1 MSRKKIDPESI
12 NTASHM
18 NQNETYSNSKSE
30 SKKGN
35 QNGDNSTNKSKK
47 GNSKVENLANQ
58 LKKTG
63 FNREKTP
70 SPVKSKSKSKTQS
83 PVKKKSGSSTK
94 TNSSI
99 PPKFSLGSA
108 LRSIS
113 GMSSGENI
121 TFSESNATPKPSP
134 KKNTPPKKKPSPK
147 KKTPSKTRTLE
158 TIPSG
163 RNITFNSTKAKSG
176 ANSASSGVSKIS
188 IASTVV
194 PNKSKSNK
202 NEGLEYNSSIRNLK
216 ANINR
221 LEKTWK
227 RVGMPIST
235 YRRQIANLQ
244 RRLGALENLK
254 KQNKTPQKSKNTS
267 LNTSSTSLRSYT
279 SQEASVEK
287 DRNRRQ
293 QQQTPSPVQTPQNM
307 SINNRSRTLTP
318 GSPMNHNGSRVGS
331 VGSGSSRGRYN
342 PERNASTRR
351 NLSYNL
357 SQVANLQAGENSR
370 EAEDNNNSKKKK
382 KKDSKKKK

>member
-1 MSRKKIDPESI
+1 MSRKKIEIESI
-12 NTASHM
+12 NTASRM
-18 NQNETYSNSKSE
+18 NQNDTYSNSNSE

-35 QNGDNSTNKSKK
+35 QNGGNSNNNSKSKK
-47 GNSKVENLANQ
+47 SNKNNNKVENLANQ

-70 SPVKSKSKSKTQS
+70 SPVKKSESTKTKSNNKTPS

-99 PPKFSLGSA
+99 PRFSPGSA
-108 LRSIS
+108 LKSNGGVS
-113 GMSSGENI
+113 PGTNI
-121 TFSESNATPKPSP
+121 TFSGSNATPK
-134 KKNTPPKKKPSPK
+134 KKASPK
-147 KKTPSKTRTLE
+147 KKTPSKTKTLE

-163 RNITFNSTKAKSG
+163 QNITFNSTKAKTGVS
-176 ANSASSGVSKIS
+176 STSSGVSKMS

-194 PNKSKSNK
+194 PSKK
-202 NEGLEYNSSIRNLK
+202 NEGSEYNSTIRNLK

-244 RRLGALENLK
+244 KRLGALENLK

-287 DRNRRQ
+287 DRNRRRQQ

-307 SINNRSRTLTP
+307 SINSLRTPST
-318 GSPMNHNGSRVGS
+318 GSPMSINGSRVGS
-331 VGSGSSRGRYN
+331 VGSGSSRRRYN
-342 PERNASTRR
+342 PERNRGVVR
-351 NLSYNL
+351 NLSYSM
-357 SQVANLQAGENSR
+357 SQVVNAQAGESSR
-370 EAEDNNNSKKKK
+370 EAENSKKSKKKGSKKKK
-382 KKDSKKKK
+382 

>member
-1 MSRKKIDPESI
+1 MSRKKIEVESI
-12 NTASHM
+12 NTASRM
-18 NQNETYSNSKSE
+18 NENATPSSSNSNSE

-35 QNGDNSTNKSKK
+35 KNNN
-47 GNSKVENLANQ
+47 KVENLANQ

-70 SPVKSKSKSKTQS
+70 SPVKKKSESTKTKSKNKTPS

-99 PPKFSLGSA
+99 PRFSPGSA
-108 LRSIS
+108 LKSIS
-113 GMSSGENI
+113 GVSSGTNI
-121 TFSESNATPKPSP
+121 TFSDLNATPNATPK
-134 KKNTPPKKKPSPK
+134 KKASPK

-163 RNITFNSTKAKSG
+163 QNITFNSTKAKTGVS
-176 ANSASSGVSKIS
+176 STSSGVSKMS

-194 PNKSKSNK
+194 PSKK
-202 NEGLEYNSSIRNLK
+202 NEGSEYNSTIRNLK

-244 RRLGALENLK
+244 KRLGALENLK

-267 LNTSSTSLRSYT
+267 LNTSSNSLRSYT
-279 SQEASVEK
+279 SLEASIEK
-287 DRNRRQ
+287 GRNKRKP
-293 QQQTPSPVQTPQNM
+293 PSPNQTPQNM
-307 SINNRSRTLTP
+307 SINSLRTPST
-318 GSPMNHNGSRVGS
+318 GSPMSINGSRVNS
-331 VGSGSSRGRYN
+331 VGSGSSRRRYTGL
-342 PERNASTRR
+342 RNTRR
-351 NLSYNL
+351 NLSYNM
-357 SQVANLQAGENSR
+357 SQVVNAQAGESSR
-370 EAEDNNNSKKKK
+370 EAENTKKSK

>member
-18 NQNETYSNSKSE
+18 NQNETYSNSNSE

-99 PPKFSLGSA
+99 PPKFSPGSA
-108 LRSIS
+108 LRSNG

-121 TFSESNATPKPSP
+121 TFSNENATPKPSP
-134 KKNTPPKKKPSPK
+134 KKNTPPKKKLSPK

-163 RNITFNSTKAKSG
+163 HNITFSSTKAKSG
-176 ANSASSGVSKIS
+176 ANSASSGVSKMS
-188 IASTVV
+188 IASTFV
-194 PNKSKSNK
+194 PNKSNSNK
-202 NEGLEYNSSIRNLK
+202 NEGSEYNTKIRNLK

-254 KQNKTPQKSKNTS
+254 KQNKTPQKSKSTN

-287 DRNRRQ
+287 NRNR
-293 QQQTPSPVQTPQNM
+293 QQTPSPVQKPQNM

-357 SQVANLQAGENSR
+357 SRVANLQAGESSR
-370 EAEDNNNSKKKK
+370 EAENSKKSKKK

>member
-1 MSRKKIDPESI
+1 MSKKKIDPESI
-12 NTASHM
+12 NTTSYM
-18 NQNETYSNSKSE
+18 NQNGSNSE
-30 SKKGN
+30 SKKGNQNGGNNKSKEGN

-47 GNSKVENLANQ
+47 GNNSKVENLANQ

-70 SPVKSKSKSKTQS
+70 SPVKSKSKSKTPS

-99 PPKFSLGSA
+99 PPKFSPGSA

-113 GMSSGENI
+113 GVSSGENI
-121 TFSESNATPKPSP
+121 TFSNSNSNSNSK
-134 KKNTPPKKKPSPK
+134 PKKKSSPK

-163 RNITFNSTKAKSG
+163 QNITFNSTKAKSG
-176 ANSASSGVSKIS
+176 ANSASSGVSKMS

-202 NEGLEYNSSIRNLK
+202 NEGSEYNSSIRNLK

-279 SQEASVEK
+279 SLEASVEK
-287 DRNRRQ
+287 DRNRR

-307 SINNRSRTLTP
+307 SINSRSRTLP
-318 GSPMNHNGSRVGS
+318 SGSPMSINGSRVGS
-331 VGSGSSRGRYN
+331 VGSGSSRRRYTGL
-342 PERNASTRR
+342 RNARR

-357 SQVANLQAGENSR
+357 SQVVNLQADENSR
-370 EAEDNNNSKKKK
+370 EAENSKKSKK

>member
-1 MSRKKIDPESI
+1 MSRKKIEFESI
-12 NTASHM
+12 NTASRM
-18 NQNETYSNSKSE
+18 SENETPSSSNNNSE

-35 QNGDNSTNKSKK
+35 KNNNNVG
-47 GNSKVENLANQ
+47 NLANQ

-70 SPVKSKSKSKTQS
+70 SPVKKSESTKTKSKNKTPS

-94 TNSSI
+94 TNSNI
-99 PPKFSLGSA
+99 PRFSPGSA
-108 LRSIS
+108 LKST
-113 GMSSGENI
+113 GGVSSGTNI
-121 TFSESNATPKPSP
+121 TFSDNATPNATPK
-134 KKNTPPKKKPSPK
+134 KKTSPK

-163 RNITFNSTKAKSG
+163 QNITFNSTKAKTGVS
-176 ANSASSGVSKIS
+176 STSSGESKMS

-194 PNKSKSNK
+194 PSKK
-202 NEGLEYNSSIRNLK
+202 NEGSEYNSTIRNLK

-244 RRLGALENLK
+244 KRLGALENLK

-267 LNTSSTSLRSYT
+267 LNTSSNSLRSYT
-279 SQEASVEK
+279 SLEASIEK
-287 DRNRRQ
+287 GRNKRKP
-293 QQQTPSPVQTPQNM
+293 PSPNNQTPQNM
-307 SINNRSRTLTP
+307 SINSLRTPST
-318 GSPMNHNGSRVGS
+318 GSPMSINGSRVNS
-331 VGSGSSRGRYN
+331 VGSGSSRRRYTGL
-342 PERNASTRR
+342 RNTRR
-351 NLSYNL
+351 NLSYNM
-357 SQVANLQAGENSR
+357 SQVVNAQAGENSR
-370 EAEDNNNSKKKK
+370 EAENTKKSK

>member
-1 MSRKKIDPESI
+1 MSRKKIEVESI
-12 NTASHM
+12 NTGSHM
-18 NQNETYSNSKSE
+18 NQNVTPSSNNNSE

-35 QNGDNSTNKSKK
+35 KNNN
-47 GNSKVENLANQ
+47 KVENLANQ

-70 SPVKSKSKSKTQS
+70 SPVKKKSESTKTKSKNKTPS

-94 TNSSI
+94 TNSNI
-99 PPKFSLGSA
+99 PRFSPGSA
-108 LRSIS
+108 LKSN
-113 GMSSGENI
+113 GGVSSGTNI
-121 TFSESNATPKPSP
+121 TFSDLNATPNATPK
-134 KKNTPPKKKPSPK
+134 KKASPK

-163 RNITFNSTKAKSG
+163 QNITFNSTKAKTGVS
-176 ANSASSGVSKIS
+176 STSSGVSKMS

-194 PNKSKSNK
+194 PSKK
-202 NEGLEYNSSIRNLK
+202 NEGSEYNSTIRNLK

-244 RRLGALENLK
+244 KRLGALENLK

-267 LNTSSTSLRSYT
+267 LNTSSNSLRSYT
-279 SQEASVEK
+279 SLEASVEK

-293 QQQTPSPVQTPQNM
+293 QQTPSPNQTPQSM
-307 SINNRSRTLTP
+307 SINSLRTPST
-318 GSPMNHNGSRVGS
+318 GSPMSINGSRVNS
-331 VGSGSSRGRYN
+331 VGSGSSRRRYTGL
-342 PERNASTRR
+342 RNTRR
-351 NLSYNL
+351 NLSYNM
-357 SQVANLQAGENSR
+357 SQVVNAQAGESSR
-370 EAEDNNNSKKKK
+370 EAENTKRSKN
-382 KKDSKKKK
+382 KDSKKKK

>member
-1 MSRKKIDPESI
+1 MSRKKIVPESI
-12 NTASHM
+12 NTGSHM
-18 NQNETYSNSKSE
+18 NQNETYSNSNSE

-35 QNGDNSTNKSKK
+35 KNNN
-47 GNSKVENLANQ
+47 KVENLANQ

-70 SPVKSKSKSKTQS
+70 SPVKTKSKNKTSS

-99 PPKFSLGSA
+99 PRFSPGSA
-108 LRSIS
+108 LKSIS
-113 GMSSGENI
+113 GMSSGTNI
-121 TFSESNATPKPSP
+121 TFSNATPNATPK
-134 KKNTPPKKKPSPK
+134 KKASPK

-176 ANSASSGVSKIS
+176 ANSASSGVSKMS

-194 PNKSKSNK
+194 PNKSGSKK
-202 NEGLEYNSSIRNLK
+202 NEGSEYNSSIRNLK

-254 KQNKTPQKSKNTS
+254 RQNKTPQKSKNTS

-279 SQEASVEK
+279 SLEASVEK

-293 QQQTPSPVQTPQNM
+293 QQQTPSPVQKPQNM
-307 SINNRSRTLTP
+307 SINSRSRTLP
-318 GSPMNHNGSRVGS
+318 SGSPMSINGSRVNS
-331 VGSGSSRGRYN
+331 VGSGSSRRRYTGL
-342 PERNASTRR
+342 RNAIR

-357 SQVANLQAGENSR
+357 SQVANLQADENSR
-370 EAEDNNNSKKKK
+370 EAENSKKSKK

>member
-1 MSRKKIDPESI
+1 MSRKKIEVESI
-12 NTASHM
+12 NTASRM
-18 NQNETYSNSKSE
+18 SENVTPSSNNNSE

-35 QNGDNSTNKSKK
+35 KNNN
-47 GNSKVENLANQ
+47 KVENLANQ

-70 SPVKSKSKSKTQS
+70 SPVKTKSKNKTSS

-99 PPKFSLGSA
+99 PRFSPGSA
-108 LRSIS
+108 LKSIS
-113 GMSSGENI
+113 GMSSGTNI
-121 TFSESNATPKPSP
+121 TFSNATPNATPK
-134 KKNTPPKKKPSPK
+134 KKASPK

-176 ANSASSGVSKIS
+176 ANSASSGVSKMS

-202 NEGLEYNSSIRNLK
+202 NEGSEYNSSIRNLK

-254 KQNKTPQKSKNTS
+254 KQNKTPQKSKNAS

-279 SQEASVEK
+279 SLEASIEK

-293 QQQTPSPVQTPQNM
+293 QQTPSPVQKPQNM
-307 SINNRSRTLTP
+307 SINSRSRTLP
-318 GSPMNHNGSRVGS
+318 SGSPMSINGSRVNS
-331 VGSGSSRGRYN
+331 VGSGSSRRRYTGL
-342 PERNASTRR
+342 RNAIR

-357 SQVANLQAGENSR
+357 SQVANLQADENSR
-370 EAEDNNNSKKKK
+370 EAENSKKSKK

>member
-1 MSRKKIDPESI
+1 MSRKKIVPESI
-12 NTASHM
+12 NTGSHM
-18 NQNETYSNSKSE
+18 NQNETYSNSNSE

-47 GNSKVENLANQ
+47 GNNNKVENLTNQ

-70 SPVKSKSKSKTQS
+70 SPVKTKSKNKTPS
-83 PVKKKSGSSTK
+83 PVKKKSGSTK

-99 PPKFSLGSA
+99 PRFSPGSA
-108 LRSIS
+108 LKSN
-113 GMSSGENI
+113 GGVSSGNNI
-121 TFSESNATPKPSP
+121 TFSNATPNATPK
-134 KKNTPPKKKPSPK
+134 KKASPK
-147 KKTPSKTRTLE
+147 KKTSSKTRTLE

-163 RNITFNSTKAKSG
+163 QNITFNSTKAKTGVS
-176 ANSASSGVSKIS
+176 STSSGVSKMS

-194 PNKSKSNK
+194 PSKK
-202 NEGLEYNSSIRNLK
+202 NEGSEYNSSIRNLK

-221 LEKTWK
+221 LEKTYK

-254 KQNKTPQKSKNTS
+254 KQNKTPQKSKNAS

-279 SQEASVEK
+279 SLEASIEK
-287 DRNRRQ
+287 GRNKRKP
-293 QQQTPSPVQTPQNM
+293 PSPNNQKPQNM
-307 SINNRSRTLTP
+307 SINSLRTPST
-318 GSPMNHNGSRVGS
+318 GSPMSINGSRVNS
-331 VGSGSSRGRYN
+331 VGSGSSRRRYTGL
-342 PERNASTRR
+342 RNTRR

-357 SQVANLQAGENSR
+357 SQVANLQADENSR
-370 EAEDNNNSKKKK
+370 EAENSKKSKK

>member
-1 MSRKKIDPESI
+1 MSRKKIEVESI
-12 NTASHM
+12 NTASRM
-18 NQNETYSNSKSE
+18 NQNDTPSSSNSNSE

-35 QNGDNSTNKSKK
+35 KNNKNV
-47 GNSKVENLANQ
+47 GNLANQ

-70 SPVKSKSKSKTQS
+70 SPVKKSESTKTKSNNKTPS

-99 PPKFSLGSA
+99 PPKFSPGSA
-108 LRSIS
+108 LKSIS
-113 GMSSGENI
+113 DVSSGTNI
-121 TFSESNATPKPSP
+121 TFSGSNATPNATP
-134 KKNTPPKKKPSPK
+134 KKKTPPKKKPSPK
-147 KKTPSKTRTLE
+147 KKTPSKTRTRTLE

-163 RNITFNSTKAKSG
+163 YNITFNSTNAKTGVS
-176 ANSASSGVSKIS
+176 STSSGVSKMS

-194 PNKSKSNK
+194 PSKK
-202 NEGLEYNSSIRNLK
+202 NEGSEYNSTIRNLK

-244 RRLGALENLK
+244 KRLGALENLK
-254 KQNKTPQKSKNTS
+254 KQNKTPQKSKSKS
-267 LNTSSTSLRSYT
+267 LNTSSNSLRSYT
-279 SQEASVEK
+279 SLEASVEK

-293 QQQTPSPVQTPQNM
+293 QQTPSPNQTPQNM
-307 SINNRSRTLTP
+307 SINSLRTPST
-318 GSPMNHNGSRVGS
+318 GSPMSINGSRVGS
-331 VGSGSSRGRYN
+331 VGSGSSRRRYTGL
-342 PERNASTRR
+342 RNARR
-351 NLSYNL
+351 NLSYSM
-357 SQVANLQAGENSR
+357 SQVVNAQAGESSR
-370 EAEDNNNSKKKK
+370 EAENNKKSKK

>member
-1 MSRKKIDPESI
+1 MSRKKIVPESI
-12 NTASHM
+12 NTGSHM
-18 NQNETYSNSKSE
+18 NQNETYSNSNSE

-35 QNGDNSTNKSKK
+35 KNNN
-47 GNSKVENLANQ
+47 KVENLANQ

-70 SPVKSKSKSKTQS
+70 SPVKTKSKNKTSS

-99 PPKFSLGSA
+99 PRFSPGSA
-108 LRSIS
+108 LKSIS
-113 GMSSGENI
+113 GMSSGTNI
-121 TFSESNATPKPSP
+121 TFSNATPNATPK
-134 KKNTPPKKKPSPK
+134 KKASPK

-176 ANSASSGVSKIS
+176 ANSASSGVSKMS

-202 NEGLEYNSSIRNLK
+202 NEGSEYNSSIRNLK

-254 KQNKTPQKSKNTS
+254 KQNKTPQKSKNAS

-279 SQEASVEK
+279 SLEASIEK

-293 QQQTPSPVQTPQNM
+293 QQQTPSPVQKPQNM
-307 SINNRSRTLTP
+307 SINSRSRTLP
-318 GSPMNHNGSRVGS
+318 SGSPMSINGSRVNS
-331 VGSGSSRGRYN
+331 VGSGSSRRRYTGL
-342 PERNASTRR
+342 RNAIR

-357 SQVANLQAGENSR
+357 SQVANLQADENSR
-370 EAEDNNNSKKKK
+370 EAENSKKSKK

>member
-1 MSRKKIDPESI
+1 MSRKKIVPESI
-12 NTASHM
+12 NTGSHM
-18 NQNETYSNSKSE
+18 NQNETYSNSNSE

-47 GNSKVENLANQ
+47 GNNNKVENLTNQ

-70 SPVKSKSKSKTQS
+70 SPVKTKSKNKTPS
-83 PVKKKSGSSTK
+83 PVKKKSGSTK

-99 PPKFSLGSA
+99 PRFSPGSA
-108 LRSIS
+108 LKSN
-113 GMSSGENI
+113 GGVSSGNNI
-121 TFSESNATPKPSP
+121 TFSNATPNATPK
-134 KKNTPPKKKPSPK
+134 KKASPK
-147 KKTPSKTRTLE
+147 KKTSSKTRTLE

-163 RNITFNSTKAKSG
+163 QNITFNSTKAKTGVS
-176 ANSASSGVSKIS
+176 STSSGVSKMS

-194 PNKSKSNK
+194 PSKK
-202 NEGLEYNSSIRNLK
+202 NEGSEYNSSIRNLK

-221 LEKTWK
+221 LEKTYK

-254 KQNKTPQKSKNTS
+254 KQNKTPQKSKNAS

-279 SQEASVEK
+279 SLEASVEK

-293 QQQTPSPVQTPQNM
+293 QQTPSPVQKPQNM
-307 SINNRSRTLTP
+307 SINSRSRTLP
-318 GSPMNHNGSRVGS
+318 SGSPMSINGSRVNS
-331 VGSGSSRGRYN
+331 VGSGSSRRRYTGL
-342 PERNASTRR
+342 RNTRR

-357 SQVANLQAGENSR
+357 SQVANLQAGESSR
-370 EAEDNNNSKKKK
+370 EAENSKKSKK